1 MYYNKGL
8 YKLAGEE
15 IIDLYVYP
23 SSFDNIMNEL
33 KRKYPKV
40 ECNNSE
46 LHNNRVVFNQ
56 VICKLEIGNSTL
68 LATKYHTWNLDR
80 GSILI
85 FSNK

>member
-33 KRKYPKV
+33 KRK
-40 ECNNSE
+40 
-46 LHNNRVVFNQ
+46 
-56 VICKLEIGNSTL
+56 
-68 LATKYHTWNLDR
+68 
-80 GSILI
+80 
-85 FSNK
+85 